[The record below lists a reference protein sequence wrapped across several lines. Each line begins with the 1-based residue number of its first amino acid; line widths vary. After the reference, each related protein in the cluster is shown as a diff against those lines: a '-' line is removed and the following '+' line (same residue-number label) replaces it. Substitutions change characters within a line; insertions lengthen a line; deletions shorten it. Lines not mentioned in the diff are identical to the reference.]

1 MTVIRSGW
9 CESVKIKF
17 LSAGFTIS
25 GEAHDVTLSVC
36 ERACVAGRASAHT
49 QTNGGSE
56 ALQVS
61 GSGSLGLQPR
71 ELLAK
76 TRFRTVAL
84 QV

>member
-49 QTNGGSE
+49 QSNGGSE
-56 ALQVS
+56 ALQV
-61 GSGSLGLQPR
+61 SGSLGLQPR